1 MVMHKI
7 AEGKQGGEESEEYRG
22 LLEKVAEARKKVTE
36 LEETRQVKKRYLPI
50 IVHELKHPLQ
60 EVCSAT
66 GVLSRK
72 KFDDPENTV
81 MVKIIDRN
89 VRMMVEMTANILK
102 LEQTKFFKEIEDF
115 SEIAVKPVLETVSR
129 KFETAITHKG
139 LIFTINLEPEMVVTA
154 DLEKLTLIFSNL
166 IDNAVKLTSTGKI
179 TVTGKSEE
187 GKAHFAV
194 IDTGRGLGEIEQE
207 EVNQIFKDSDLPG
220 RRHDGTGIG
229 LFIVKDFVSI
239 HGGEVWY
246 ETIRGKGSQFHFTI
260 PDP

>member
-129 KFETAITHKG
+129 